1 MTTIDLDG
9 HTYNVSDLIT
19 AIQESNDAANQTSIE
34 QLEAT
39 LVARDA
45 SVTALTARVAELENT
60 AIGST
65 ESGNLLQALLTRLAA
80 IESMLPLT
88 RAGFGVTTTVSD
100 GVTTY
105 RVQTLDQN
113 GNTQIITFELP
124 ITSSN

>member
-9 HTYNVSDLIT
+9 HSYNVSDLIT

-65 ESGNLLQALLTRLAA
+65 ESGNLLQALLIRLAA

-88 RAGFGVTTTVSD
+88 RSGFGVTTTVAD

-124 ITSSN
+124 ITSSY

>member
-9 HTYNVSDLIT
+9 HSYNVSDLIT

-45 SVTALTARVAELENT
+45 SVTALTARVAELE
-60 AIGST
+60 AAAAGST
-65 ESGNLLQALLTRLAA
+65 EDGNLLQALLTRLAA
-80 IESMLPLT
+80 VEAMLPLT
-88 RAGFGVTTTVSD
+88 RAGFGVTTTVAN

-113 GNTQIITFELP
+113 GNTQIITFDIP
-124 ITSSN
+124 VSTH

>member
-9 HTYNVSDLIT
+9 HSYNVSDLIT

-39 LVARDA
+39 LVSRDA
-45 SVTALTARVAELENT
+45 TVVALTARVAELENT
-60 AIGST
+60 AAGST
-65 ESGNLLQALLTRLAA
+65 DSGNLFQALLTRLAA
-80 IESMLPLT
+80 VESLLPLT
-88 RAGFGVTTTVSD
+88 RAGFGVTTTVAG

-124 ITSSN
+124 ITPSN